1 MHTNTLPPTDR
12 EDKDTVNAFET
23 SAGVDQSDTLRTQV
37 KATGLSHGEIAKGCG
52 KSVTQVNQWLNH
64 KYPGNVAGLEASLRA
79 WLRDLS
85 VTSATGVS
93 TVETPVSKFVVSR
106 LEEVRLSRE
115 LVLFVGE
122 AGIGKSRSQDVYCRA
137 HPLTIAFRVLP
148 WHSGMAGLADDL
160 CHATDIRRIPAG
172 QRRWNVIVEKTKGS
186 GRMLLVDDAHELGP
200 RGLQCCVDY
209 HEETGNP
216 VALFGLPQLKAR
228 LMKDS
233 RRARRIADVLEVKCT
248 DTLPLVEHLVNELAH
263 DAADERPEVIALCSK
278 VAQGIG
284 CFGSVEKQ
292 LKLAARER
300 KKKLESA
307 RKNHPEYFRKD
318 GLMKWV
324 PALHAVHFR
333 LLRNYSLN

>member
-12 EDKDTVNAFET
+12 ETTSTVSAVET
-23 SAGVDQSDTLRTQV
+23 TATDHSDALRARV
-37 KATGLSHGEIAKGCG
+37 KATGFSQAEISRGCG
-52 KSVTQVNQWLNH
+52 RGVTQLNQWFNH
-64 KYPGNVAGLEASLRA
+64 KYPGDNASLEASLRS
-79 WLRDLS
+79 WLHDLH
-85 VTSATGVS
+85 VTSSTGVS
-93 TVETPVSKFVVSR
+93 TVETPVSNDIVSR
-106 LEEVRLSRE
+106 LEEVRRSSE
-115 LVLFVGE
+115 LVLFIGE
-122 AGIGKSRSQDVYCRA
+122 AGIGKTRSQDIYCRQ
-137 HPLTIAFRVLP
+137 HPLSIAFRVLP
-148 WHSGMAGLADDL
+148 WHSGMSGLADDL
-160 CHATDIRRIPAG
+160 CHAADIRRIPAG

-233 RRARRIADVLEVKCT
+233 RRARRIADVIEVKCA
-248 DTLPLVEHLVNELAH
+248 DTLPLIEHLVSELAA
-263 DAADERPEVIALCSK
+263 DAGDERTAVIQICTK

-284 CFGSVEKQ
+284 AFGSVEKQ

-300 KKKLESA
+300 KKKNEDS
-307 RKNHPEYFRKD
+307 RKKNPECFRKD

-324 PALHAVHFR
+324 PALHGAHFR
-333 LLRNYSLN
+333 LLRNYKLN